1 MSELM
6 TTANL
11 VKTILERDK
20 QARNSDSFLYF
31 KVLEYHGQAK
41 GIDIHGMSIPTFLL
55 NMAEWGF
62 PPFESVR
69 RNRQLVQAKY
79 PELAAN
85 DKVEAWRDAKETEY
99 RDFVNEMSH

>member
-31 KVLEYHGQAK
+31 KVLEYHGKAK
-41 GIDIHGMSIPTFLL
+41 GIDIHVMSIPTFLL